1 MVSLTMAALLN
12 DSSRGDPGN
21 GSSANGSAAAA
32 AAAAPLSVESSHVA
46 TSAAM
51 FGVGVVGNLIAIV
64 VLCVSKKEQKETTFY
79 TLVCGLAPL
88 CHFFSFSMLFF
99 GSAGMTVLCAMSVEQ
114 DPRSIPIRAKIGQ
127 ICLFHTSL
135 IFCELLRLRN
145 NMYFLFSLQIRIFV
159 NQLYGPGKIQ
169 AGEKLDYISD
179 LRAIRFASF
188 NPILD
193 PWVYILCRKK
203 LFTMGCERLKRTV
216 GSVRDSQT
224 HRVGWVSGHQ
234 TPLSYTNS
242 VNTSYASLRMKEELK
257 ELQRQNSHGAGT
269 VRHLFTE
276 FTNHQMWEAAAH
288 GSSFHPFSIPHENH
302 VDLDKT
308 LSGTPPQTKAIL
320 CTILP
325 FDILNCTFSTP
336 SSCVSEKSI

>member
-1 MVSLTMAALLN
+1 
-12 DSSRGDPGN
+12 
-21 GSSANGSAAAA
+21 
-32 AAAAPLSVESSHVA
+32 
-46 TSAAM
+46 M

-79 TLVCGLAPL
+79 TLVCGLAVTDLLGTCCTSPVVIAAYLGRRWPGGQPL

-99 GSAGMTVLCAMSVEQ
+99 GSAGMTVLCAMSVE
-114 DPRSIPIRAKIGQ
+114 RY
-127 ICLFHTSL
+127 L
-135 IFCELLRLRN
+135 
-145 NMYFLFSLQIRIFV
+145 IRIFV

-320 CTILP
+320 CTILQEKTITEPRVNTQNNTGPNQEERP